1 MRLACARRVFD
12 FIEEQ
17 PEEPDAASAIEL
29 KNPDGSMTLEH
40 VSFSYNPE
48 IKLLQDLNLN
58 VKPGQKI
65 AIVGPTG
72 CGKTTLIN
80 LLMRFYDIQSGEIR
94 VGNTGIQ
101 NITRD
106 SLRANFGMVLQET
119 WLKAGTIAENI
130 AYGKEDATRE
140 EIIAAAKGGSC
151 AWVYPENGAGGM
163 IR

>member
-1 MRLACARRVFD
+1 MRKD
-12 FIEEQ
+12 
-17 PEEPDAASAIEL
+17 DADQSSDA
-29 KNPDGSMTLEH
+29 
-40 VSFSYNPE
+40 
-48 IKLLQDLNLN
+48 
-58 VKPGQKI
+58 
-65 AIVGPTG
+65 
-72 CGKTTLIN
+72 
-80 LLMRFYDIQSGEIR
+80 FYDIQSGEIR

-140 EIIAAAKGGSC
+140 EIIAGGKGRLMRMGLSGE
-151 AWVYPENGAGGM
+151 WSRGM

>member
-1 MRLACARRVFD
+1 
-12 FIEEQ
+12 
-17 PEEPDAASAIEL
+17 
-29 KNPDGSMTLEH
+29 MTLEH

-94 VGNTGIQ
+94 VSNTGIQ

-130 AYGKEDATRE
+130 AYGKRMLQGEKLLQRQRLLMHMDLSGEWSRDTIRRSRKRAATCHRGRSSFCVLLE
-140 EIIAAAKGGSC
+140 SC
-151 AWVYPENGAGGM
+151 
-163 IR
+163 